1 MRAAVFGIEDRLGR
15 ETIAVVFLVRQK
27 GGEIVR
33 NAGGNAALLAA
44 QILAVAD
51 EDIRKRLDSKRAA
64 DAKKVL
70 EKDAGVME
78 KLS

>member
-1 MRAAVFGIEDRLGR
+1 MMPESTGPGKAVPGRACSRITQSAS
-15 ETIAVVFLVRQK
+15 
-27 GGEIVR
+27 R
-33 NAGGNAALLAA
+33 NYHLAA

-51 EDIRKRLDSKRAA
+51 EDIRKKLDSKRAA